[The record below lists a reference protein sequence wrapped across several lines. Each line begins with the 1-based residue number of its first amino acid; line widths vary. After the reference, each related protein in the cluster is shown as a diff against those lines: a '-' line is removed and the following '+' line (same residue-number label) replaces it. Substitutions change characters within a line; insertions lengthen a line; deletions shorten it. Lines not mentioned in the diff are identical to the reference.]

1 MAIPT
6 LQRYLWESLI
16 KGYLPV
22 LVILMTVFSLFVFV
36 EEVDEVGNGRYSFWA
51 AGEFVLLTLP
61 ERFVVLSPFIA
72 LLGSIMALGGLA
84 NGRELLAM
92 QAGGISHYQIA
103 WVVLQVGM
111 VFGLLVACFEEYVT
125 PTLDQ
130 YAHISRSL
138 ALSNSDVY
146 QGKQGLWFRDGNR
159 YIRIKS
165 LKFGEIPQ
173 DIDIFEFNQAGEMIA
188 YLYVEEA
195 DVQNP
200 QKWILKNVQKKVII
214 DGLRV
219 SKETLSSLV
228 WDPHFNREEMRLL
241 SLPASSLAP
250 SDLFRYI
257 GILQRKNQNVL
268 RYELAFWDKIFMP
281 LKTGLMILLAVPF
294 AFGPLRNASAGKRI
308 MLGGL
313 VGIGYY
319 LITEIL
325 ERLGILLGATAFLT
339 TIIPFLGIVLA
350 TAIIWWLYFVPKG
363 VKP

>member
-1 MAIPT
+1 MSIPT
-6 LQRYLWESLI
+6 LHRYLWGSAI
-16 KGYLPV
+16 RGYLPV
-22 LVILMTVFSLFVFV
+22 IAILLAVFSLFVFV
-36 EEVDEVGNGRYSFWA
+36 EEVEEVGNGRYTFWA

-103 WVVLQVGM
+103 WAVMQVGILFM
-111 VFGLLVACFEEYVT
+111 VTVACLEEYVT

-138 ALSNSDVY
+138 ALSDSHVY
-146 QGKQGLWFRDGNR
+146 QGKQGLWFREGNR
-159 YIRIKS
+159 YIRIKT
-165 LKFGEIPQ
+165 LKYGEIPQ
-173 DIDIFEFNQAGEMIA
+173 EIDIFEFNPNGEMIA
-188 YLYVEEA
+188 YLYAEEA

-200 QKWILKNVQKKVII
+200 QKWVLKNIQKKII
-214 DGLRV
+214 DGHRV
-219 SKETLSSLV
+219 SEVALPSLM
-228 WDPHFNREEMRLL
+228 WDSPFNREEMRLL
-241 SLPASSLAP
+241 TLPASSLAP

-257 GILQRKNQNVL
+257 EILQRKNQNVL
-268 RYELAFWDKIFMP
+268 RYELAFWEKIFMP
-281 LKTGLMILLAVPF
+281 LKTGLMILVALPF
-294 AFGPLRNASAGKRI
+294 AFGPLRSASAGKRI

-319 LITEIL
+319 LTTEIL
-325 ERLGILLGATAFLT
+325 ENLGILLGASAFLT

-350 TAIIWWLYFVPKG
+350 TAIIWWVYFS
-363 VKP
+363 

>member
-1 MAIPT
+1 
-6 LQRYLWESLI
+6 
-16 KGYLPV
+16 LPV
-22 LVILMTVFSLFVFV
+22 IAILLAVFSLFVFV
-36 EEVDEVGNGRYSFWA
+36 EEVEEVGNGRYTFWA

-103 WVVLQVGM
+103 WAVMQVGILFM
-111 VFGLLVACFEEYVT
+111 VTVVCLEEYVT

-138 ALSNSDVY
+138 ALSDSHVY
-146 QGKQGLWFRDGNR
+146 QGKQGLWFREGNR
-159 YIRIKS
+159 YIRIKT
-165 LKFGEIPQ
+165 LKYGEIPQ
-173 DIDIFEFNQAGEMIA
+173 EIDIFEFNPNGEMIA
-188 YLYVEEA
+188 YLYAEEA

-200 QKWILKNVQKKVII
+200 QKWVLKNIQKKII
-214 DGLRV
+214 DGHRV
-219 SKETLSSLV
+219 SEVALPSLM
-228 WDPHFNREEMRLL
+228 WDSPFNREEMRLL
-241 SLPASSLAP
+241 TLPASSLAP

-257 GILQRKNQNVL
+257 EILQRKNQNVL
-268 RYELAFWDKIFMP
+268 RYELAFWEKIFMP
-281 LKTGLMILLAVPF
+281 LKTGLMILVALPF
-294 AFGPLRNASAGKRI
+294 AFGPLRSASAGKRI

-319 LITEIL
+319 LTTEIL
-325 ERLGILLGATAFLT
+325 ENLGILLGASAFLT

-350 TAIIWWLYFVPKG
+350 TAIIWWVYFS
-363 VKP
+363 

>member
-1 MAIPT
+1 MSTRI
-6 LQRYLWESLI
+6 LNRYLWGSLI
-16 KGYLPV
+16 RGYLPV
-22 LVILMTVFSLFVFV
+22 LTILLAVFSLFVFV
-36 EEVDEVGNGRYSFWA
+36 EEVDEVGRGRYTFWE

-92 QAGGISHYQIA
+92 QASGISHYQIA
-103 WVVLQVGM
+103 WAVMQVGI
-111 VFGLLVACFEEYVT
+111 VFVLIIACMEEYVT

-130 YAHISRSL
+130 NAHMSRSL
-138 ALSNSDVY
+138 ALSDSQVY
-146 QGKQGLWFRDGNR
+146 QGKQGLWFRENNS
-159 YIRIKS
+159 YIRIKT
-165 LKFGEIPQ
+165 LKYGEIPQ
-173 DIDIFEFNQAGEMIA
+173 EIDIFEFNQAGEMVA

-200 QKWILKNVQKKVII
+200 QKWILKNIQKKVIN
-214 DGLRV
+214 GFRV
-219 SKETLSSLV
+219 SEEALSSLA
-228 WDPHFNREEMRLL
+228 WDSPFNREEMRLL
-241 SLPASSLAP
+241 TLPASSLAP

-268 RYELAFWDKIFMP
+268 RYELAFWGKIFMP
-281 LKTGLMILLAVPF
+281 LKTGLMILVALPF
-294 AFGPLRNASAGKRI
+294 AFGPLRSASAGKRI

-319 LITEIL
+319 LTTEIL
-325 ERLGILLGATAFLT
+325 EHLGILLGASAFLT

-350 TAIIWWLYFVPKG
+350 AAIIWWVYFS
-363 VKP
+363 

>member
-1 MAIPT
+1 MSIPT
-6 LQRYLWESLI
+6 LHRYLWGSAI
-16 KGYLPV
+16 RGYLPV
-22 LVILMTVFSLFVFV
+22 IAILLAVFSLFVFV
-36 EEVDEVGNGRYSFWA
+36 EEVEEVGDGRYTFWA

-103 WVVLQVGM
+103 WAVMQVGILFM
-111 VFGLLVACFEEYVT
+111 VTVVCLEEYVT

-138 ALSNSDVY
+138 ALSDSHVY
-146 QGKQGLWFRDGNR
+146 QGKQGLWFREGNR
-159 YIRIKS
+159 YIRIKT
-165 LKFGEIPQ
+165 LKYGEIPQ
-173 DIDIFEFNQAGEMIA
+173 EIDIFEFNPNGEMIA
-188 YLYVEEA
+188 YLYAEEA

-200 QKWILKNVQKKVII
+200 QKWVLKNIQKKII
-214 DGLRV
+214 DGHRV
-219 SKETLSSLV
+219 SEVALPSLM
-228 WDPHFNREEMRLL
+228 WDSPFNREEMRLL
-241 SLPASSLAP
+241 TLPASSLAP

-257 GILQRKNQNVL
+257 EILQRKNQNVL
-268 RYELAFWDKIFMP
+268 RYELAFWEKIFMP
-281 LKTGLMILLAVPF
+281 LKTGLMILVALPF
-294 AFGPLRNASAGKRI
+294 AFGPLRSASAGKRI

-319 LITEIL
+319 LTTEIL
-325 ERLGILLGATAFLT
+325 ENLGILLGASAFLT

-350 TAIIWWLYFVPKG
+350 TAIIWWVYFS
-363 VKP
+363 